1 MAMNIIVCGAGQ
13 VGTTIARQLAG
24 EGINVTVI
32 DTNPELV
39 RRIDESHDIRGITGH
54 ASHPEILRALRS
66 ALSRFGL
73 NTAASRITTGNH
85 KLYESV
91 ERAAARF
98 FRVWATCFV

>member
-24 EGINVTVI
+24 EGINITVI

-54 ASHPEILRALRS
+54 V
-66 ALSRFGL
+66 RFAIPRMGL
-73 NTAASRITTGNH
+73 
-85 KLYESV
+85 
-91 ERAAARF
+91 
-98 FRVWATCFV
+98 